1 MHASTHL
8 PADENLQTI
17 LQSAISIARA
27 AGAILLEGR
36 DVMEQ
41 HKGEGIRYKTSDID
55 PVTEYDV
62 RSEQY
67 ISGELRRLFPHHR
80 LIGEEG
86 GTYEVNTS
94 TPEADTYTWHIDPL
108 DGTVN
113 FAHGF
118 PLYCVSL
125 GLLRG
130 EEPVLG
136 VIYLP
141 ASNELFAASKGSG
154 ATLNGKP
161 IQVSPTTRLDQAL
174 LATGFSYDTHTN
186 DSNIRN
192 FLGFQHTAQAT
203 RRIGSCAINLSY
215 LAAGRWDGYWEL
227 KTKTYDIAA
236 GIVLVREAGGCV
248 TDFDNGNGMLHS
260 GRIVASNGPLHTAM
274 LDVLAAAGDRE

>member
-1 MHASTHL
+1 MHASTH
-8 PADENLQTI
+8 PPTGENLETI
-17 LQSAISIARA
+17 LQSAITIART

-36 DVMEQ
+36 DAMEQ
-41 HKGEGIRYKTSDID
+41 NQGVGIRYKTSDID

-67 ISGELRRLFPHHR
+67 ISGEIRRLFPHHQ

-86 GTYEVNTS
+86 GTYEVNAS

-130 EEPVLG
+130 QEPVLG

-141 ASNELFAASKGSG
+141 ACNELFAASQGSG

-161 IQVSPTTRLDQAL
+161 IRVSHTARLDQAL
-174 LATGFSYDTHTN
+174 LATGFSYDTHTS

-248 TDFDNGNGMLHS
+248 TDFDNGNDMLQS
-260 GRIVASNGPLHTAM
+260 GRIVASNGRLHTAM
-274 LDVLAAAGDRE
+274 LDVLTTAGDRE